1 MMLATLL
8 AALDQTVVA
17 TALPQIVTDLHG
29 FRDLSWVVSSFL
41 VAATVTVPLYGKLSD
56 LYGRRRMF
64 VVAIS
69 IFLVGSALCGAA
81 QSMGQLIAFRAI
93 QGVGAGGLLPLSQ
106 AAIADLFSP
115 RERGRYQGY
124 IGSMWATAAVAGPL
138 LGGTLTDAASW
149 RWIFFINLP
158 LGAIALVV
166 VLRTMRA
173 PAIVRSHTIDYL
185 GAAVLSVAISC
196 LLLAC
201 TWGGTTYPWDSAE
214 VLVTG
219 LGGLVLAVVF
229 VAIERRVQEPL
240 LPLALF
246 RDRVFSVSTAG
257 GFVVG
262 AIIFAVSIYVP
273 VFSQGVQQISATSSG
288 IVLIPFSLGWVAA
301 ATVTGQLISRTGR
314 YRPFPIVGSVFIL
327 GGLTLLTLLGEGSP
341 PVAVA
346 GILVIT
352 GIGMGMTFQPYIIA
366 TQNAVEVSNLGI
378 ATATIQFFRSMGGSL
393 AVAAFG
399 TLLANRLATELQS
412 RLGAAGAARVDTDR
426 LLGGGAS
433 VPRGLS
439 AGVQAALADAL
450 HSVFLAAVPLGLVAL
465 VLAVA
470 LPELP
475 LRTWS
480 GRDAGGRR
488 RSPAP
493 PWSGRRRTGRASC
506 VPGRVALQ
514 ARPGVEQVR
523 LVHPRAQRDAL
534 AAVGCVAGLGPR
546 DEPRLAG
553 RELREAERVDV
564 GAELLQHL
572 DPAGDAVAAELEGL
586 GAQADDDLRATVD
599 AARQHDRA
607 PPRLAVP
614 STTGTR
620 QRFIAG
626 EPMNPATK
634 TLTGR
639 S

>member
-173 PAIVRSHTIDYL
+173 PATVRAHTIDYL
-185 GAAVLSVAISC
+185 GAAVLSVAITC

-201 TWGGTTYPWDSAE
+201 TWGGTTYPWDSAQ

-229 VAIERRVQEPL
+229 VAIERRVAEPL

-246 RDRVFSVSTAG
+246 RDRIFSVSTAG

-273 VFSQGVQQISATSSG
+273 VFSQGVQEISATSSG
-288 IVLIPFSLGWVAA
+288 VVLIPFSLGWVAA

-314 YRPFPIVGSVFIL
+314 YRPFPIVGSVFTL
-327 GGLTLLTLLGEGSP
+327 GGLTLLTLLAEGSP

-393 AVAAFG
+393 AVAALG
-399 TLLANRLATELQS
+399 TLLANRLATELQA

-433 VPRGLS
+433 VPGGLS

-465 VLAVA
+465 LLAVA

-480 GRDAGGRR
+480 GRDAGAGDG
-488 RSPAP
+488 AA
-493 PWSGRRRTGRASC
+493 GEGEGAS
-506 VPGRVALQ
+506 AS
-514 ARPGVEQVR
+514 
-523 LVHPRAQRDAL
+523 
-534 AAVGCVAGLGPR
+534 
-546 DEPRLAG
+546 
-553 RELREAERVDV
+553 AER
-564 GAELLQHL
+564 
-572 DPAGDAVAAELEGL
+572 AA
-586 GAQADDDLRATVD
+586 
-599 AARQHDRA
+599 AA
-607 PPRLAVP
+607 
-614 STTGTR
+614 
-620 QRFIAG
+620 
-626 EPMNPATK
+626 
-634 TLTGR
+634 
-639 S
+639 

>member
-173 PAIVRSHTIDYL
+173 PATVRAHTIDYL
-185 GAAVLSVAISC
+185 GAAVLSVAITC

-201 TWGGTTYPWDSAE
+201 TWGGTTYPWDSAQ

-229 VAIERRVQEPL
+229 VAIERRVAEPL

-246 RDRVFSVSTAG
+246 RDRIFSVSTAG

-273 VFSQGVQQISATSSG
+273 VFSQGVQEISATSSG
-288 IVLIPFSLGWVAA
+288 VVLIPFSLGWVAA

-327 GGLTLLTLLGEGSP
+327 GGLTLLTLLAEGSP

-393 AVAAFG
+393 AVAALG
-399 TLLANRLATELQS
+399 TLLANRLATELQT

-433 VPRGLS
+433 VPGGLS

-465 VLAVA
+465 LLAVA

-480 GRDAGGRR
+480 GRDAGAGDGAGEG
-488 RSPAP
+488 AP
-493 PWSGRRRTGRASC
+493 SS
-506 VPGRVALQ
+506 
-514 ARPGVEQVR
+514 
-523 LVHPRAQRDAL
+523 
-534 AAVGCVAGLGPR
+534 
-546 DEPRLAG
+546 
-553 RELREAERVDV
+553 AER
-564 GAELLQHL
+564 
-572 DPAGDAVAAELEGL
+572 AA
-586 GAQADDDLRATVD
+586 A
-599 AARQHDRA
+599 
-607 PPRLAVP
+607 
-614 STTGTR
+614 
-620 QRFIAG
+620 
-626 EPMNPATK
+626 
-634 TLTGR
+634 
-639 S
+639 